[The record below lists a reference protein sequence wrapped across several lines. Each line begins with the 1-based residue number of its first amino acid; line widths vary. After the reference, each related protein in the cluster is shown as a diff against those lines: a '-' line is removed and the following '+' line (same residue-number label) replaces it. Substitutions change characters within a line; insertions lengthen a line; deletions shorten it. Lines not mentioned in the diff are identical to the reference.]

1 MWLVGEV
8 RISGWR
14 LIDEQRALTFKGGLQ
29 VVRNRDNS
37 QVFAILRAGEEPDL
51 LSRRHISQS
60 ADSQGG
66 LPTPHEVR

>member
-1 MWLVGEV
+1 
-8 RISGWR
+8 
-14 LIDEQRALTFKGGLQ
+14 LQ